1 MDTMQEI
8 FRRWRRYTG
17 DVKATLGGHVL
28 NLKILESP
36 REHQSG
42 FMGKPEPDTTF
53 GLYFLYPTSAVR
65 GFWMKNVPF
74 DLDLLGFDDKMRL
87 FEVIHLKAGDET
99 ERRLSKPCRHVLELR
114 RGFCASHGIT
124 PGMVLEIDGD

>member
-1 MDTMQEI
+1 MHTMQEI

-36 REHQSG
+36 REHQTG

-53 GLYFLYPTSAVR
+53 GLYFLYPSSAVR

-74 DLDLLGFDDKMRL
+74 DLDI
-87 FEVIHLKAGDET
+87 EHQPSEEHDET
-99 ERRLSKPCRHVLELR
+99 GSNQRNKKVWKCLPHDD
-114 RGFCASHGIT
+114 FI
-124 PGMVLEIDGD
+124 